1 MRYIQLQ
8 QVLQEKVDELEKI
21 EIKERELME
30 GKWKTHSLPAR
41 KKSSHSSKDAANQ
54 KILTENGSEL
64 YITLCYTKYIHLCV
78 LILTLIRFRIFLG
91 KNYLLGFV
99 FVTVCLGRLG
109 VIQ

>member
-8 QVLQEKVDELEKI
+8 RTLQAKVEELEKV

-54 KILTENGSEL
+54 KILTENGNHTI
-64 YITLCYTKYIHLCV
+64 YVKITLNK
-78 LILTLIRFRIFLG
+78 LITLITIFISYILP
-91 KNYLLGFV
+91 
-99 FVTVCLGRLG
+99 
-109 VIQ
+109 IS

>member
-41 KKSSHSSKDAANQ
+41 KKSSHSSKDATNQ

-64 YITLCYTKYIHLCV
+64 YILLRYIKYIHLNV
-78 LILTLIRFRIFLG
+78 LILILIRFRV
-91 KNYLLGFV
+91 V
-99 FVTVCLGRLG
+99 FGQKLFIR
-109 VIQ
+109 I

>member
-8 QVLQEKVDELEKI
+8 RTLQAKVEELEKV

-54 KILTENGSEL
+54 KILTENGTNIVS
-64 YITLCYTKYIHLCV
+64 IV
-78 LILTLIRFRIFLG
+78 LFHSMISRIGSNKIDWVTTWCG
-91 KNYLLGFV
+91 KLN
-99 FVTVCLGRLG
+99 
-109 VIQ
+109 

>member
-8 QVLQEKVDELEKI
+8 RTLQAKVEELEKV

-54 KILTENGSEL
+54 KILTENGTNIIS
-64 YITLCYTKYIHLCV
+64 IV
-78 LILTLIRFRIFLG
+78 LLHSMNSRNGNNKIDWVTTWCG
-91 KNYLLGFV
+91 KLN
-99 FVTVCLGRLG
+99 
-109 VIQ
+109 

>member
-54 KILTENGSEL
+54 KILTENGLKL
-64 YITLCYTKYIHLCV
+64 YILLRYTKHIYLCAHIYV
-78 LILTLIRFRIFLG
+78 FDLDTHQISRCFRAKII
-91 KNYLLGFV
+91 Y
-99 FVTVCLGRLG
+99 
-109 VIQ
+109 

>member
-8 QVLQEKVDELEKI
+8 RTLQAKVEELEKV

-54 KILTENGSEL
+54 KILTENGNHTIYVKISF
-64 YITLCYTKYIHLCV
+64 
-78 LILTLIRFRIFLG
+78 LTMFFFSY
-91 KNYLLGFV
+91 NYYV
-99 FVTVCLGRLG
+99 NN
-109 VIQ
+109 